1 VSKFCDVNTQ
11 LTAKKHRAILQ
22 LKSLSRFNLLSV
34 RNRNSSKKSCAPSNE
49 TLGSSKTGMEESV
62 PNDPNEVLF
71 SFMTLQVSASGKVSF
86 VVAGAVSLM
95 IVAIAWRMV
104 RH

>member
-1 VSKFCDVNTQ
+1 
-11 LTAKKHRAILQ
+11 
-22 LKSLSRFNLLSV
+22 
-34 RNRNSSKKSCAPSNE
+34 
-49 TLGSSKTGMEESV
+49 MEESV

-95 IVAIAWRMV
+95 IVAIAWRVV